1 MNTLRKKYT
10 FYTVPAIWD
19 LDRVEDTRRRPL
31 QEAEIDDLTRFYYGS
46 I

>member
-1 MNTLRKKYT
+1 MNTLQKKYT
-10 FYTVPAIWD
+10 FYTVPAIRD

-31 QEAEIDDLTRFYYGS
+31 QEAEIDDLTQVYHYL